1 MELNSVEDVRAL
13 NEYRKIEQIQ
23 SIEKKFHRLGLV
35 PYLTYGAL
43 LVYAIFSFWIG
54 DNTWSLMNFMLIAS
68 SIAGVSYS
76 NVERGDLLR
85 QLFELKYGK

>member
-43 LVYAIFSFWIG
+43 SVYAILKITSLDHQPDGFHLFSDQMSF
-54 DNTWSLMNFMLIAS
+54 D
-68 SIAGVSYS
+68 YP
-76 NVERGDLLR
+76 
-85 QLFELKYGK
+85 